1 MSQPIPQTNS
11 NHDFKR
17 SLSQE
22 IIIDPINANN
32 NQTKDCQKE
41 AKDQEDYM
49 NGLKYSDHFI
59 DEYNKMLDDSIAE
72 RESQNI
78 ENYPDS
84 QDFWDGS
91 VDYLGFLFEQGFGY
105 PPDFSDYQ

>member
-22 IIIDPINANN
+22 IIIDAKNQKNDAKKTNN
-32 NQTKDCQKE
+32 LSTSQDNHDK
-41 AKDQEDYM
+41 Y
-49 NGLKYSDHFI
+49 KYSDHFI